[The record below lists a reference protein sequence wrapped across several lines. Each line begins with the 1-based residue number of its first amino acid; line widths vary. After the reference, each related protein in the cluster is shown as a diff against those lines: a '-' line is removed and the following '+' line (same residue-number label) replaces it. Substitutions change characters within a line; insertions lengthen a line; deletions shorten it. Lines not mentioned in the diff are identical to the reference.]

1 MYNELKD
8 IFQYLVS
15 VRKLKNYLSVDIEFP
30 TNWKIPKRF
39 VEEDKIMENE
49 RVNDNKRFFS
59 FVSEFDELT
68 VDRTINNI
76 KKIVSYNKE
85 IELKE
90 KLLKQKIDELKKIFE
105 NKNLENLQNLKF
117 ELLEEKILTREEQ
130 ALDWLK
136 SEIEK
141 DKMELENNK
150 KKLVDSIK
158 TFQKE
163 EIVKPPKKLTL
174 WQKIKKALL

>member
-68 VDRTINNI
+68 LDRTINNI

-117 ELLEEKILTREEQ
+117 ELLEEKLNDGEE
-130 ALDWLK
+130 DFN
-136 SEIEK
+136 EGGT
-141 DKMELENNK
+141 
-150 KKLVDSIK
+150 SIGLA
-158 TFQKE
+158 E
-163 EIVKPPKKLTL
+163 E
-174 WQKIKKALL
+174 

>member
-68 VDRTINNI
+68 LDRTINNI

-117 ELLEEKILTREEQ
+117 ELLEEKLNDGEEDFNQ
-130 ALDWLK
+130 GGTSVGLA
-136 SEIEK
+136 
-141 DKMELENNK
+141 
-150 KKLVDSIK
+150 
-158 TFQKE
+158 E
-163 EIVKPPKKLTL
+163 E
-174 WQKIKKALL
+174 

>member
-1 MYNELKD
+1 
-8 IFQYLVS
+8 
-15 VRKLKNYLSVDIEFP
+15 
-30 TNWKIPKRF
+30 
-39 VEEDKIMENE
+39 
-49 RVNDNKRFFS
+49 
-59 FVSEFDELT
+59 
-68 VDRTINNI
+68 
-76 KKIVSYNKE
+76 
-85 IELKE
+85 
-90 KLLKQKIDELKKIFE
+90 
-105 NKNLENLQNLKF
+105 
-117 ELLEEKILTREEQ
+117 
-130 ALDWLK
+130 LDWLK

>member
-68 VDRTINNI
+68 LDRTINNI

-90 KLLKQKIDELKKIFE
+90 K
-105 NKNLENLQNLKF
+105 
-117 ELLEEKILTREEQ
+117 
-130 ALDWLK
+130 
-136 SEIEK
+136 
-141 DKMELENNK
+141 
-150 KKLVDSIK
+150 
-158 TFQKE
+158 
-163 EIVKPPKKLTL
+163 
-174 WQKIKKALL
+174 